1 MNMRMA
7 STFLRAAPLA
17 LAVAAMTATLSR
29 TLDPP
34 APGLMAP
41 RLLPIEHAYAKD
53 AKGTDSEPPAPS
65 SLPAAPTET
74 DPAPA
79 LVPQTPAGGPS
90 APSERE
96 LALALLPGLLEMGVT
111 VMPMSARDDGRAVLD
126 AVNGMRRQQGLPP
139 FERVDQAL
147 ADYVDIALDL
157 YRERLDNVLRMQIA
171 LDALGFNPGPI
182 DGLLG
187 PRTTAAI
194 KKYQQTTAMPIT
206 GQLTD
211 EQIDALEASSMDR
224 VMAKKPGG

>member
-1 MNMRMA
+1 MSIRLA

-17 LAVAAMTATLSR
+17 VAVAAMTATLSR

-34 APGLMAP
+34 AP
-41 RLLPIEHAYAKD
+41 RLLPIEHAYANEP
-53 AKGTDSEPPAPS
+53 ASEPSAPS
-65 SLPAAPTET
+65 SLPAAASKT
-74 DPAPA
+74 DPGPA
-79 LVPQTPAGGPS
+79 VVPEASTGDTS
-90 APSERE
+90 ARPERE
-96 LALALLPGLLEMGVT
+96 LALALLPGLLEMGVA
-111 VMPMSARDDGRAVLD
+111 VRPMGAGDDDSAVLD

-147 ADYVDIALDL
+147 ADYVGIALDL

-187 PRTTAAI
+187 PRTMEAI
-194 KKYQQTTAMPIT
+194 KKYQQTMTMPIT
-206 GQLTD
+206 GALTD
-211 EQIDALEASSMDR
+211 AQIDALEASSMDK